1 LSRSVLDPVKKIFG
15 SPRPLWACEFTA
27 RHVIVAGVDSSH
39 KKVVGKIVE
48 PLPSGSIVGSL
59 GDKNIADIPAVRD
72 LTKDALRQAGH
83 RGFEISVVVPDESS
97 RITFVTVES
106 LAGKAEDRDA
116 FIRWKLKKSVPFDV
130 DTAQMAYQ
138 VLGPHEGPEGKGF
151 DVMVALSPRAIVQEY
166 EDLFERLDIHAGYIV
181 PSGVAVMNLYPATT
195 SNTRAD
201 DTLFVKIAPDSVA
214 TTIFKNHR
222 PRFYRR
228 VTDMPL
234 YDAVYPTMMYYQDKL
249 GGNVLSNAL
258 LCGYDKALNRE
269 MDELEDKLGLTV
281 RSMGPNNVEDIYKP
295 ALGAAGL
302 VWANSI

>member
-1 LSRSVLDPVKKIFG
+1 
-15 SPRPLWACEFTA
+15 
-27 RHVIVAGVDSSH
+27 
-39 KKVVGKIVE
+39 
-48 PLPSGSIVGSL
+48 
-59 GDKNIADIPAVRD
+59 
-72 LTKDALRQAGH
+72 
-83 RGFEISVVVPDESS
+83 
-97 RITFVTVES
+97 
-106 LAGKAEDRDA
+106 
-116 FIRWKLKKSVPFDV
+116 
-130 DTAQMAYQ
+130 
-138 VLGPHEGPEGKGF
+138 
-151 DVMVALSPRAIVQEY
+151 
-166 EDLFERLDIHAGYIV
+166 
-181 PSGVAVMNLYPATT
+181 
-195 SNTRAD
+195 
-201 DTLFVKIAPDSVA
+201 VKIAPDSVA

>member
-1 LSRSVLDPVKKIFG
+1 LSRSVLDPVKKVFG
-15 SPRPLWACEFTA
+15 SPRPTWACEFTS
-27 RHVIVAGVDSSH
+27 RHVVVAGVDSAR

-48 PLPSGSIVGSL
+48 PLPSGAVVGSL
-59 GDKNIADIPAVRD
+59 AEKNLVDIAAIRD

-83 RGFEISVVVPDESS
+83 RGFEITVVIPDESS
-97 RITFVTVES
+97 RITFITVES
-106 LAGKAEDRDA
+106 LAGKAHDRDA

-151 DVMVALSPRAIVQEY
+151 DVLVALSPRAIVQEY
-166 EDLFERLDIHAGYIV
+166 EELLERLDIHAGYIV
-181 PSGVAVMNLYPATT
+181 PSSVALMNLYPSSTAG
-195 SNTRAD
+195 SRAD
-201 DTLFVKIAPDSVA
+201 DTLFIKIASDSVA
-214 TTIFKNHR
+214 TTIFQSHR

-249 GGNVLSNAL
+249 GGHVLSNAM
-258 LCGYDKALNRE
+258 LCGYDKTLTLE
-269 MDELEDKLGLTV
+269 MDELEDKLGLSV

-295 ALGAAGL
+295 ALGATGL
-302 VWANSI
+302 IWANSI